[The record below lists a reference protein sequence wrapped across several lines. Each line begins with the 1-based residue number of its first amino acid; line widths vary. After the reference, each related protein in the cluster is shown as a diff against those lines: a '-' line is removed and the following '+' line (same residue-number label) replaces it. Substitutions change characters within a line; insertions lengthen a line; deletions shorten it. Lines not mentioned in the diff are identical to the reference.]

1 MENRINRRIG
11 KGVGYYLLHTKD
23 AKLCIEEIEVSTT
36 QAELAL
42 ERTGEPVYVKEEAF
56 IAEDAVRVI

>member
-1 MENRINRRIG
+1 
-11 KGVGYYLLHTKD
+11 VGYYLLHTKD